1 MLAACLLVIN
11 FQLDTKNKTDAPV
24 KVGLFVSYFT
34 DQIDS
39 SFFTIEANG
48 RVGHVLE
55 NSTEKYNEGKIEYSL
70 NNGQKSN
77 LIGRYSGSIK
87 GDYELIIRSVDSFQL
102 IRATD

>member
-1 MLAACLLVIN
+1 
-11 FQLDTKNKTDAPV
+11 
-24 KVGLFVSYFT
+24 LFVSYFT

-39 SFFTIEANG
+39 SFFTIKANG

-55 NSTEKYNEGKIEYSL
+55 NSTEKYNEVKLVYSL
-70 NNGQKSN
+70 NNGQKST